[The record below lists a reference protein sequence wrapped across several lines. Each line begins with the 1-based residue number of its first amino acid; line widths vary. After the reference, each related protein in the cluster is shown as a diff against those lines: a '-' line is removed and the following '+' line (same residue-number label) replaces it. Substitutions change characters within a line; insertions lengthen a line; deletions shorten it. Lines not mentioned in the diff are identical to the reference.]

1 MLKTNSKKAKENIMN
16 YIRTASAEYYIE
28 DCGAPED
35 ITDNELCGLI
45 LDDFR
50 TTWSG
55 ELKRNA
61 YRQKPLTYQ
70 ELFEDWGCGLTA
82 GDLFDFFNYGGS
94 AVETLGDILEETEE
108 ERSKYTEEKAEKW
121 LCYLIYREVSNG
133 AQKAGIRLP

>member
-16 YIRTASAEYYIE
+16 YIRTASAEHYIS

-50 TTWSG
+50 TEWSG

-70 ELFEDWGCGLTA
+70 ELFEDWGKGLTA
-82 GDLFDFFNYGGS
+82 GDLFDFYLGNS
-94 AVETLGDILEETEE
+94 AKQVLGDILEETEA
-108 ERSKYTEEKAEKW
+108 ERSKYTKEKAEKW
-121 LCYLIYREVSNG
+121 LCYLIYREVTNR
-133 AQKAGIRLP
+133 AEKAGVRLS